1 DGQLWLGGE
10 GGLLRF
16 DGVQFTP
23 WKPPDG
29 QALPDERIYG
39 LLGAND
45 GSLWI
50 GTGRGLAQW
59 KNDKLTVYAKLGR
72 FGSILEDHQ
81 GTIWAGHTWDPHLLP
96 PLCRITANEFKCF
109 AFSDDPKM
117 DVTHALQEDR
127 NGDLWIGSIGT
138 VCRWRSGKS
147 DCYAI
152 PIPRLKAVYAQV
164 LAIDSDGT
172 VWVDGGA
179 TGIWQLKSGRW
190 KHYDEFPELKL

>member
-1 DGQLWLGGE
+1 MKVTGTIGRLLLICLLASSAHALDPSRMLTQYGHTAWRVRDGYFSAPPLAIAQTRDGQLWLGGE

-81 GTIWAGHTWDPHLLP
+81 GTIWAGHTWDRHLLP

-109 AFSDDPKM
+109 AF
-117 DVTHALQEDR
+117 
-127 NGDLWIGSIGT
+127 
-138 VCRWRSGKS
+138 
-147 DCYAI
+147 
-152 PIPRLKAVYAQV
+152 
-164 LAIDSDGT
+164 
-172 VWVDGGA
+172 
-179 TGIWQLKSGRW
+179 
-190 KHYDEFPELKL
+190 